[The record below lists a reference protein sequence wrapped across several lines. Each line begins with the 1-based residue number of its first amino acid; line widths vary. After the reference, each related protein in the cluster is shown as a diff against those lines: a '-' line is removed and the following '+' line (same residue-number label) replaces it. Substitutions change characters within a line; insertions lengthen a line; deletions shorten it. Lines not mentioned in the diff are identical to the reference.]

1 MSASSS
7 ASSGKLFSAR
17 LPLILYTFSLPPLSF
32 LLIWYCFSIEYEP
45 VERSSHSTARVGDYL
60 YLWGGV
66 QPELPDAHDNNK
78 KKSMSSVVEIYH
90 LPTSTWEQKTTTG
103 NPPLGVKGY
112 ACAVIGKEIFYFGGY
127 CNHDYCYH
135 NSLHSLNIDT
145 LNWREIFP
153 SNNEHGPMMKSFCG
167 MVSIEIDGED
177 YLAVIGGYGASSNS
191 PKQLGAQYS
200 SSGAGYQHC
209 NEIHYYKLSSGQLV
223 VRLSEINMQIEVH
236 VSFIFI
242 SPKGIIIIIV
252 VVGSVRNGHPIIV
265 NIWLLQF
272 CFPLHKWG

>member
-1 MSASSS
+1 M
-7 ASSGKLFSAR
+7 
-17 LPLILYTFSLPPLSF
+17 
-32 LLIWYCFSIEYEP
+32 
-45 VERSSHSTARVGDYL
+45 

-66 QPELPDAHDNNK
+66 QPELPDAHDNDK

-135 NSLHSLNIDT
+135 NSLHSLDIDT
-145 LNWREIFP
+145 LNWREIFR

-167 MVSIEIDGED
+167 MVSIQIDGED

-223 VRLSEINMQIEVH
+223 VRLSEKNMQIEAH

-252 VVGSVRNGHPIIV
+252 VVGSVRNRHPIIV
-265 NIWLLQF
+265 YMATPILFPITQVGLIRAGRFVHHFFLATSCEACRYLSFSKILKAAICSCLISTLQHWSQF
-272 CFPLHKWG
+272 